1 MTKARPQGG
10 QKGRQPGFGEGSG
23 APGSGMA
30 TSSHSNFN
38 TRGLRSKLLLRSA
51 KLSFAPPAAF
61 VETIARDPR
70 YGAILEF
77 SAIIRRASPALAIR
91 RAADG

>member
-1 MTKARPQGG
+1 
-10 QKGRQPGFGEGSG
+10 
-23 APGSGMA
+23 MA

-61 VETIARDPR
+61 VEAIARDPR
-70 YGAILEF
+70 YGAVLELLRGYAARSGRWQFGALQMADPGDNGTAPSVLGNILG
-77 SAIIRRASPALAIR
+77 A
-91 RAADG
+91 